1 MKGRHIIH
9 LTEFDGDRM
18 KIILTSDCLRVS
30 FGIANQ
36 IFDYELEEGD
46 NRDTFSYNNGGL
58 WLIGFGV
65 TNSETRIIKW
75 R

>member
-18 KIILTSDCLRVS
+18 KIILTNYCLRVS
-30 FGIANQ
+30 FGIANR
-36 IFDYELEEGD
+36 IFDYELGEGGD
-46 NRDTFSYNNGGL
+46 RDTFSYNNGGL

-65 TNSETRIIKW
+65 TTSENRIIKW